1 MRKIII
7 LPAAFFITCFMF
19 LSAAIQ
25 AQNNPV
31 KWTFLVYLIGSDLE
45 SNDGSGS
52 SDLEEMMKVG
62 SAGNLNVIVTTGG
75 ANKDNSNEPGG
86 INWKKIKRWQV
97 GKGKLNALPY
107 TSANNNMAT
116 PASLTDFIVWGEKTY
131 PADKYVLV
139 LWDHGGALDG
149 YGHDENSNMML
160 SVMQIK
166 EALDNASKI
175 SNNKLEVLG
184 FDACLMANIEVLANY
199 KSYSNYFVASEETE
213 PGHGWNYTPIFNAIV
228 TNRVTDGASLGKV
241 IADGYLAQAK
251 SESTSGIT
259 LSVVNTAKV
268 DNIITALDGFV
279 AGISASAQK
288 NIGSK
293 FLPIAKGRSESEEY
307 GKSDKSPDKSLDV
320 VDILDFTRQ
329 VKAINPEVAASAEVL
344 IKAINEAVVYKVKDK
359 TKPNSNGLTMFF
371 PFNKLKNKTKIKAV
385 MTQYE
390 KIPFSKNYQ
399 QFLKVYTGLAAADV
413 VKPQVPKGV
422 TDRDNIIE
430 AVCTSD
436 DYDEAFVVLIAPD
449 EKDKNVINFL
459 GVMLPDEVTDTDEGV
474 SIKYNWDGKWIG
486 LNGEPAN
493 ISDMYEEEYEDDNGN
508 TGKLTIIEIPVLI
521 NDEYAILEFMVD
533 ADGSYELTNII
544 PDIEDDG
551 LFSKETITIEPGDKL
566 TFLYNKYDMTT
577 DESFE
582 EEGKTIILNS
592 EDDIKLSI
600 INLKAGDYMIGYS
613 IIDYNQN
620 EDFFLN
626 DNIFTIKR

>member
-1 MRKIII
+1 MRKIIL
-7 LPAAFFITCFMF
+7 LPAIFFIAFFMF
-19 LSAAIQ
+19 LSVAGQ
-25 AQNNPV
+25 AQSKNV

-62 SAGNLNVIVTTGG
+62 STENLNVIVTTGG
-75 ANKDNSNEPGG
+75 ANKDNSDEPGG
-86 INWKKIKRWQV
+86 INWKKIKRWKV
-97 GKGKLNALPY
+97 GKGKLNPLTY
-107 TSANNNMAT
+107 TSANNNMAI
-116 PASLTDFIVWGEKTY
+116 PSSLTDFIVWGEKSF

-149 YGHDENSNMML
+149 FGHDENSNMML
-160 SVMQIK
+160 SVMQVK
-166 EALDNASKI
+166 EALENASKI
-175 SNNKLEVLG
+175 TKNKLEVLG

-199 KSYSNYFVASEETE
+199 KSYSNYFVASEEVE
-213 PGHGWNYTPIFNAIV
+213 PGHGWNYTPIFNAIANN
-228 TNRVTDGASLGKV
+228 TVTDGASLGKV

-251 SESTSGIT
+251 SLSTSGIT
-259 LSVVNTAKV
+259 LSVINTAKV
-268 DNIITALDGFV
+268 DNVIAALDGFV
-279 AGISASAQK
+279 SGISTSAQK
-288 NIGSK
+288 NTGSK
-293 FLPIAKGRSESEEY
+293 YLPIAKGRSESEEY

-320 VDILDFTRQ
+320 VDIMDFARH
-329 VKAINPEVAASAEVL
+329 VKANNPEVATSADAL
-344 IKAINEAVVYKVKDK
+344 ISAINDAVVYKVKDK

-371 PFNKLKNKTKIKAV
+371 PFNKLKTKTKIKTV
-385 MTQYE
+385 MSKYE
-390 KIPFSKNYQ
+390 QIPFSKNYQ
-399 QFLKVYTGLAAADV
+399 KFLNVYTGLAAADV

-422 TDRDNIIE
+422 TDRDNVIE

-449 EKDKNVINFL
+449 EKDQNVINFL
-459 GVMLPDEVTDTDEGV
+459 GVMLPDEVTETNDGV

-493 ISDMYEEEYEDDNGN
+493 ISDMYVEEYEDDNGE
-508 TGKLTIIEIPVLI
+508 TGTLTIIEIPVMI

-533 ADGSYELTNII
+533 EEGNYELTNIV

-566 TFLYNKYDMTT
+566 TFIYNKYDMTT

-592 EDDIKLSI
+592 EDDIQLSI
-600 INLKAGDYMIGYS
+600 INLRPGDYMIGYS